1 MQASELFQRIKSN
14 SAPLVIDA
22 RSETEFKG
30 GHIPGAINAPV
41 RKILL
46 NRAHLPQDK
55 KLELVITCEHGQRAW
70 IAKQLLTLYG
80 YRNTA
85 LLEGYLENWKKAGL
99 PLEK

>member
-1 MQASELFQRIKSN
+1 MKASELLQRIKSN

-22 RSETEFKG
+22 RSEIEFKG
-30 GHIPGAINAPV
+30 GHIPGAVNAPV

-46 NRAHLPQDK
+46 NSAHLPQDK

-70 IAKQLLTLYG
+70 RARKLLALYG

>member
-1 MQASELFQRIKSN
+1 MKASELLQRIKSN
-14 SAPLVIDA
+14 SAPLVIDT
-22 RSETEFKG
+22 RSEIEFKR

-70 IAKQLLTLYG
+70 IASKLLALYG

-85 LLEGYLENWKKAGL
+85 LLEGYLQDWKKAGL